1 MLENYGWERQMEEG
15 VYLQG
20 RGGGTPRS
28 AKSGSEKNRSRER
41 GRRHSFLMHD
51 HKHKLLAQAKKTSS
65 RNNAPRKFLL
75 RKPTN

>member
-1 MLENYGWERQMEEG
+1 MEEG

-28 AKSGSEKNRSRER
+28 AKSGSERKRSRER

-51 HKHKLLAQAKKTSS
+51 HIHRNLAKAKNKQ
-65 RNNAPRKFLL
+65 P
-75 RKPTN
+75 